1 MRRLFRLAW
10 VIARRDYTAT
20 VFSRTFLLFLIGPLL
35 PLLFGALFGAI
46 AGRDAEP
53 GGRPPIVAAVDAA
66 TGHAL
71 LTARTRLARQLGED
85 RLPSLVVVPPSRDPA
100 RLLDNARL
108 HPAAVL
114 TGVLDRPLLT
124 GEDPRALRGQVALM
138 IDAARQL
145 RVLGRAVPAA
155 PMVAIRQVD
164 RPHAPRDDERRT
176 LASGAQGGLFVLS
189 VILTGMLISNLV
201 EEKSNKVIEVL
212 AAAAP
217 VDAIFLGKLVG
228 MLGVSLTGI
237 AAWASIAAVAA
248 STFLPPGAVS
258 QPAVGWPMFALLAI
272 ASFVMIFLLVGALY
286 LGIGAQAG
294 SVREV
299 QTISMP
305 LTMSQLVIYA
315 FATAA
320 VARPD
325 SAIGIAA
332 AIFPWSSPYAMLGRA
347 ATRPALWP
355 HLLAIAWQLA
365 WVAGVIVV
373 AARIFRVTV
382 FKSGGLFRRRRS

>member
-35 PLLFGALFGAI
+35 PLLFGGLFGAI
-46 AGRDAEP
+46 AGRDTEP
-53 GGRPPIVAAVDAA
+53 AARPPIVAAVDAR
-66 TGHAL
+66 TGRAL
-71 LTARTRLARQLGED
+71 VAARARLARQVGED
-85 RLPSLVVVPPSRDPA
+85 RLPPLVVVPPSSDPA
-100 RLLDNARL
+100 RLLDDARL

-114 TGVLDRPLLT
+114 TGGLDAPLLT
-124 GEDPRALRGQVALM
+124 GDDPRALRGQVALM
-138 IDAARQL
+138 IDEARQL
-145 RVLGRAVPAA
+145 RTLGDAVPDASV
-155 PMVAIRQVD
+155 VALRQVH
-164 RPHAPRDDERRT
+164 RTQAPRDDERRT
-176 LASGAQGGLFVLS
+176 LARGAQTGLFVLS
-189 VILTGMLISNLV
+189 IILTGMLISNLV

-217 VDAIFLGKLVG
+217 VDAIFLGKLIG

-248 STFLPPGAVS
+248 STFLPPGAMP
-258 QPAVGWPMFALLAI
+258 QPAVGWPMFALLAA

-305 LTMSQLVIYA
+305 LTMGQLVIYA

-332 AIFPWSSPYAMLGRA
+332 AIFPWSSPYAMLARA
-347 ATRPALWP
+347 ATSPALWP

-365 WVAGVIVV
+365 CVAGVIVV

-382 FKSGGLFRRRRS
+382 LKSGGLFRRRRS